1 MEIGLILIN
10 LTIRVYK
17 KKNGF
22 FNEIYNEKKYEMM
35 ILNDL
40 WPCTVYYYLHVT
52 FWYVQRSKWG
62 CEESAQTSTLQ
73 SENTMVAPD
82 TSIKVTTNS

>member
-17 KKNGF
+17 KKYGF

-52 FWYVQRSKWG
+52 F
-62 CEESAQTSTLQ
+62 
-73 SENTMVAPD
+73 
-82 TSIKVTTNS
+82 